1 MYNVLLFIE
10 FEFLPI
16 RDVHLLGNSEFVS
29 DIVEWLFL
37 HVVAVQF
44 KVNYFF
50 FVCRSTLYLYI
61 SEVVVQVW

>member
-1 MYNVLLFIE
+1 MYNVLLFRE

-44 KVNYFF
+44 KFNFF
-50 FVCRSTLYLYI
+50 FCMQIYTVF
-61 SEVVVQVW
+61 VHQ

>member
-1 MYNVLLFIE
+1 MYNVLLFRE

-44 KVNYFF
+44 KVYFF
-50 FVCRSTLYLYI
+50 IFFCMQIYTVFVH
-61 SEVVVQVW
+61 Q